1 MIPKTKPQ
9 LIGILNITEDSFY
22 DAGKYLDIDKAMK
35 QVDNMVL
42 HGADII
48 DIGAESTRPGFNDIS
63 EQTQL
68 QRTIPLV
75 EKINKNYI
83 DTEISI
89 DTRSSV
95 VAYEALKKGASIVND
110 VSSGTYDSRMLRV
123 VSDFDAKII
132 LTHMPE
138 EHQNNKII
146 DSDDIINDIKKYFNE
161 RISEAI
167 SSGISEK
174 KIIVDP
180 GISFGKSG
188 EDNIKIIGHIGSLVK
203 EFERV
208 CLGVSN
214 KRFASKIFNQFK
226 DEDMHI
232 ASLTITAFATCKGVM
247 FLRVHEI
254 DANKDALEVA
264 WKTCT
269 TT

>member
-1 MIPKTKPQ
+1 MIQKIKPQ
-9 LIGILNITEDSFY
+9 LIGILNITEDSFH
-22 DAGKYLDIDKAMK
+22 DAGKYLNADKAMK
-35 QVDNMVL
+35 QIDDMVL
-42 HGADII
+42 HGANII
-48 DIGAESTRPGFNDIS
+48 DIGAESTRSGFNNIS

-68 QRTIPLV
+68 QRTMPLV
-75 EKINKNYI
+75 EEINKNYT
-83 DTEISI
+83 DVEISI

-95 VAYEALKKGASIVND
+95 VAHEALKRGASIVND
-110 VSSGTYDSRMLRV
+110 VSSGTYDSRMLSV

-146 DSDDIINDIKKYFNE
+146 DSDDIINDIKKYFSQ

-188 EDNIKIIGHIGSLVK
+188 EDNIKIIRDIGSLVK

-214 KRFASKIFNQFK
+214 KRFASKIFSQFK
-226 DEDMHI
+226 DEDMYI
-232 ASLTITAFATCKGVM
+232 ASLAITAFATCKGVM